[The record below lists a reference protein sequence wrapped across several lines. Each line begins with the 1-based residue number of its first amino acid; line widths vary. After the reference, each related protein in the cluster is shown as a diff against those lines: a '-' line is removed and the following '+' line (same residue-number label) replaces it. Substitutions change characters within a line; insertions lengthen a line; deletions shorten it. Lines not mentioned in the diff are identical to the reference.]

1 MAIVIDKERTRERN
15 RLYVDL
21 TQKQHLWLK
30 LNILHGNYSKL
41 LQFLLSRFIEMPE
54 ENQII
59 VLKAMN
65 RYFNNVPDDTKLEDL
80 L

>member
-1 MAIVIDKERTRERN
+1 MAIVTDKERTRERF

-21 TQKQHLWLK
+21 TTKQHLWLK
-30 LNILHGNYSKL
+30 LNIAHGNYSKL

-54 ENQII
+54 EKQAI

-65 RYFNNVPDDTKLEDL
+65 RFFNNVPDDTKLEEL